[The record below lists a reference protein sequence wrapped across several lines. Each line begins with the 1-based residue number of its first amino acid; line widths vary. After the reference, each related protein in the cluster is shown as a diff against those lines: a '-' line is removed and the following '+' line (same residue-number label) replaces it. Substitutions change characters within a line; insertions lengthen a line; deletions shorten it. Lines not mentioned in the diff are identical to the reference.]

1 MWSAVDVET
10 WVSRRTSRLDEVH
23 GPVQEII
30 GKVRTGGDATLI
42 ELSEKFDKVHLDS
55 IVVDD
60 DAREAAYEQVD
71 ARVTECLVEAEVRI
85 SRFHELQLPRGLWL
99 SEIEPGITLG
109 VKTTPL
115 SRVGAYVPGGRA
127 AYPSTAL
134 MCTIPARIAGV
145 PEICCCSPPPIQP
158 LTLVALDIVGVKEI
172 YQCGGAQA
180 IAAMAL
186 GTETIEPVE
195 KIVGPGN
202 VYVTAAKMLLREY
215 AEIDFPAGPSEI
227 AVIADES
234 AVPAY
239 VAADILAQ
247 AEHDPYA
254 ACILIT
260 TSAGLANRV
269 GAEIKKQ
276 AEHAPRREI
285 ISQALKNSGYIV
297 AGDLDEAVAI
307 SNVVAPE
314 HLSIQVADPLPV
326 LGGIRNAGAIFV
338 GPYTPVACG
347 DYASGTNHVLPTA
360 GYARQYSG
368 LDVHHFCK
376 TSSVQ
381 YLTKDGLESI
391 GEIIETLAA
400 AEGLAAHAQSVSMRL
415 RGPHSHRKKNPGC

>member
-1 MWSAVDVET
+1 MWSSIDVET

-30 GKVRTGGDATLI
+30 GKVKSGGDAALI

-55 IVVDD
+55 VTVDE
-60 DAREAAYEQVD
+60 DAREAAYDQVD
-71 ARVTECLVEAEVRI
+71 AQVTECLVEAEARI

-109 VKTTPL
+109 VKTAPL

-134 MCTIPARIAGV
+134 MCTVPARIAGV

-158 LTLVALDIVGVKEI
+158 LTLVALDIAGVKEI

-186 GTETIEPVE
+186 GTESIEPVE

-202 VYVTAAKMLLREY
+202 VYVTAAKMMLREY

-227 AVIADES
+227 AVIADEN

-247 AEHDPYA
+247 AEHDPHA

-260 TSAGLANRV
+260 TSAAFADRV
-269 GAEIKKQ
+269 GTEIKKQ
-276 AEHAPRREI
+276 AEYAPRKEI
-285 ISQALKNSGYIV
+285 IARALENSGYIIT
-297 AGDLDEAVAI
+297 GDLDEAVVISDAI
-307 SNVVAPE
+307 APE

-326 LGGIRNAGAIFV
+326 LGGIRNAGSIFV

-368 LDVHHFCK
+368 LNVQHFCK

-381 YLTKDGLESI
+381 MLSRDGLESI
-391 GEIIETLAA
+391 GDIIETLAT
-400 AEGLAAHAQSVSMRL
+400 AEGLPAHAHSVDVRL
-415 RGPHSHRKKNPGC
+415 KGTRPDRKIPRA

>member
-1 MWSAVDVET
+1 MWSSIDVET

-30 GKVRTGGDATLI
+30 GKVKSGGDAALI

-55 IVVDD
+55 VTVDE
-60 DAREAAYEQVD
+60 DAREAAYDQVD
-71 ARVTECLVEAEVRI
+71 AQVTECLVEAEARI

-109 VKTTPL
+109 VKTAPL

-134 MCTIPARIAGV
+134 MCTVPARIAGV

-158 LTLVALDIVGVKEI
+158 LTLVALDIAGVKEI

-186 GTETIEPVE
+186 GTESIEPVE

-202 VYVTAAKMLLREY
+202 VYVTAAKMMLREY

-227 AVIADES
+227 AVIADEN

-247 AEHDPYA
+247 AEHDPHA

-260 TSAGLANRV
+260 TSAAFADRV
-269 GAEIKKQ
+269 GTEIKKQ
-276 AEHAPRREI
+276 AEHAPRKEI
-285 ISQALKNSGYIV
+285 IARALENSGYIIT
-297 AGDLDEAVAI
+297 GDLDEAVVISDAI
-307 SNVVAPE
+307 APE

-326 LGGIRNAGAIFV
+326 LGGIRNAGSIFV

-368 LDVHHFCK
+368 LNVQHFCK

-381 YLTKDGLESI
+381 MLSRDGLESI
-391 GEIIETLAA
+391 GDIIETLAT
-400 AEGLAAHAQSVSMRL
+400 AEGLPAHAHSVDVRL
-415 RGPHSHRKKNPGC
+415 KGTRPDRKIPRA